1 MRRTPDTDKL
11 TADKVRVAGRNTQ
24 RQHLNT
30 SAPTRQHANTSQALA
45 PPRRWHWPDAMAPPP
60 ATQALALA
68 RGDGTAGKASHGHCM
83 RYVTQDEEDVDA
95 TLGGGEVTLAN
106 IQVTSNTHKMRVTTH
121 ACSRVARMVA
131 GCTGAGNLWVLLRG
145 DRRRFKSLANR
156 SPKEPE
162 HIKIIY
168 IHIRSKSSKCV
179 HVFVLW
185 VVIVWFRNCDM
196 RTALKCHTW
205 RVRCPTR
212 MNMIMWNQ
220 TICRRRGI

>member
-1 MRRTPDTDKL
+1 M
-11 TADKVRVAGRNTQ
+11 
-24 RQHLNT
+24 
-30 SAPTRQHANTSQALA
+30 
-45 PPRRWHWPDAMAPPP
+45 
-60 ATQALALA
+60 
-68 RGDGTAGKASHGHCM
+68 HGHCM

-95 TLGGGEVTLAN
+95 TLGAGEVTLTN

-212 MNMIMWNQ
+212 MNMIIRNQ
-220 TICRRRGI
+220 TICRRRCRSI